1 MAPVTGYIRTSE
13 RIANTA
19 RRFGAALE
27 YIVVHLLQPGQ
38 DPQPVLLTVDQ
49 IRDGIDR
56 AKTNPEDCPPF
67 EPEQVRIDRAVA
79 IARRDE
85 RAQVVASMLAMRKL
99 ELRREF
105 WIGWAVGLVAAVI
118 GCALV
123 VLL

>member
-1 MAPVTGYIRTSE
+1 MAPVTGYIRTGE
-13 RIANTA
+13 RIPNTA

-38 DPQPVLLTVDQ
+38 GPQPVLLTVDQ

-67 EPEQVRIDRAVA
+67 EAESVRIERAVA
-79 IARRDE
+79 IARKDE
-85 RAQVVASMLAMRKL
+85 RALVTAALKAERAL
-99 ELRREF
+99 EKRRTS
-105 WIGWAVGLVAAVI
+105 WIGWVIGVVSALVGVGL
-118 GCALV
+118 G